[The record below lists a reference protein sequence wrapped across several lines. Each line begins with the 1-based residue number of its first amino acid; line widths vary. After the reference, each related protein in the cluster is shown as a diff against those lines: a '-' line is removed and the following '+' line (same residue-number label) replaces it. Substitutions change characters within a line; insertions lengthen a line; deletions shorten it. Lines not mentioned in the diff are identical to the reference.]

1 MTDAPAARPA
11 HRGLALAVAGMVAS
25 AACWGLAMVMTK
37 GALAQVPPFTLLAIQ
52 LGASVGFLWAAA
64 VTGARIPL
72 GRRARRAAAT
82 GLLEPG
88 LAYGVGVPGVAL
100 TTASNASVIGPAES
114 AFILPLAWLL
124 FGHRPGI
131 RLALAILTAMAGV
144 TLISLSDPG
153 DLALGHAAGDL
164 LVLAGTLFA
173 AFYVVASSRLVGE
186 FAPLPLAAL
195 QQTVGPGFALLLPA
209 ATLLLGW
216 ERPPAAIAPAALL
229 LAVDSGVVQ
238 YALAIW
244 LYLLGMKT
252 LPAGIA
258 GLFLALIPVF
268 GVASAMVFL
277 GETLAPLQ
285 WGGCAL
291 VIGAVLLIARR

>member
-11 HRGLALAVAGMVAS
+11 HRGLTLAVAGMVAS
-25 AACWGLAMVMTK
+25 AACWGLAMVMTE

-124 FGHRPGI
+124 FGHRPGDT
-131 RLALAILTAMAGV
+131 RRPRHPDREGRRDSDLALGFRR
-144 TLISLSDPG
+144 PG
-153 DLALGHAAGDL
+153 LGHAAGDL

-173 AFYVVASSRLVGE
+173 AFYVVASSRPVGE

-216 ERPPAAIAPAALL
+216 ERPPPCCWRWTRAWCSTRSP
-229 LAVDSGVVQ
+229 SGSISW
-238 YALAIW
+238 A
-244 LYLLGMKT
+244 
-252 LPAGIA
+252 
-258 GLFLALIPVF
+258 
-268 GVASAMVFL
+268 
-277 GETLAPLQ
+277 
-285 WGGCAL
+285 
-291 VIGAVLLIARR
+291 

>member
-1 MTDAPAARPA
+1 MTDAPATRPA

-64 VTGARIPL
+64 VTGVRIPL

-124 FGHRPGI
+124 FGHRPGDT
-131 RLALAILTAMAGV
+131 RRPRHPDRDGRRD
-144 TLISLSDPG
+144 S
-153 DLALGHAAGDL
+153 DLALGSRRPGPGPCGRRPAGAGGHAVRGVLCGRIQPTGRRVRAAAIGGAAADGGPRFRAVAAGGDAP
-164 LVLAGTLFA
+164 AGL
-173 AFYVVASSRLVGE
+173 G
-186 FAPLPLAAL
+186 
-195 QQTVGPGFALLLPA
+195 
-209 ATLLLGW
+209 AT
-216 ERPPAAIAPAALL
+216 AALL

-258 GLFLALIPVF
+258 SLFLALIPVF
-268 GVASAMVFL
+268 GVAGAMVFL